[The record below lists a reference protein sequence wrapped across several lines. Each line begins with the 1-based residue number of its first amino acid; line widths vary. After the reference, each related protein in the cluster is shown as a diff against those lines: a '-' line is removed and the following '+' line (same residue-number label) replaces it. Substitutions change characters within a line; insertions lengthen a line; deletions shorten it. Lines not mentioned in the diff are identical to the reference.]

1 MMRLLRRRRSLVR
14 QAPGNRPSLLKD
26 AEICTPTEG
35 SRQHSMTRRGP
46 MGSRRPKANR
56 AAKSG
61 PDWRGEDPNLELEK
75 SRYADPIASRELL
88 LKHLAEAPEPLTA
101 ARLAKR
107 LGLHTGAQREALAKR
122 LAAMVRDGQA
132 IEGPNGFA
140 TAGEGERVAGRVRG
154 RANGDVLVM
163 PDDGSAPL
171 VLARADTATLM
182 HNDRVEVLAV
192 GMNERGRRIAR
203 LIQRTGDAP
212 KRIGGVWHAGE
223 VRGHVAPEDPGH
235 WYSVEV
241 AMRDRH
247 GAQEGDEVIVEVT
260 KRPQGESAAHGRIV
274 EVLNNLRPSDLA
286 ARFAILRHDLPQEF
300 PPEVLAEADRFS
312 PTVSAE
318 DIRGREDLRA
328 LPLVTIDGADARD
341 FDDAVF
347 AEPQRGGGWRL
358 VVAIADVSYYVRH
371 GSKLDAE
378 ARARATSVYF
388 PDRVLAM
395 LPEHLSNHL
404 CSLMPRVERLAFVC
418 DMRVSKTGKLSRGTF
433 YEAVIRSHARLTYDQ
448 AWSYLDSRTGDEPQ
462 GAAMDAVARDALTP
476 EVCASLQSLYAVYG
490 ALKTARDARGA
501 LDFRGGEVKAR
512 IGDKG
517 TIDGFFAITRND
529 AHRLIEECMIA
540 ANVEAAV
547 ALRTAKA
554 GSLYRVHGQPEDKRV
569 TELQKVLHALQVGAT
584 FSAKRTPREFRQLVE
599 RLTARPDGL
608 LLEGLV
614 IRSLAQAVYQ
624 QTNIGHFGLALEEYA
639 HFTSP
644 IRRYPDLLV
653 HRALKAAVL
662 HNTASGHKYSIAD
675 LQTLGLESSQRER
688 RADDASRDVMGY
700 LKCLYLQPRVGET
713 FDATIT
719 SALEFGLFV
728 QLKEMPIDGLVHISA
743 IPGYYWELESGGMGL
758 VGQRTGRRWQ
768 MGDEVRVRL
777 SGVDLTQR
785 QIDFELLDPDAA
797 VSRGTV
803 RAPRLGGAESR
814 SRRAG
819 QRGGSGRDG
828 GSRRSGGGGGNSG
841 GGDSS
846 RNSPSGSGSS
856 RGGRGGG
863 RGGRG

>member
-1 MMRLLRRRRSLVR
+1 
-14 QAPGNRPSLLKD
+14 
-26 AEICTPTEG
+26 
-35 SRQHSMTRRGP
+35 MTRREP
-46 MGSRRPKANR
+46 KGSRRQSSNR
-56 AAKSG
+56 TATSG
-61 PDWRGEDPNLELEK
+61 TDWRGEDPNLELEK

-107 LGLHTGAQREALAKR
+107 LGLNTSAQRDALAKR

-182 HNDRVEVLAV
+182 HSDRVEVLAV

-203 LIQRTGDAP
+203 LIRRVGDAP
-212 KRIGGVWHAGE
+212 LRIGGVWHAGQG
-223 VRGHVAPEDPGH
+223 RGRVEPEDPGH

-247 GAQEGDEVIVEVT
+247 GAEDGDNVIVEVT
-260 KRPQGESAAHGRIV
+260 KRPQGEAPAQGRIV
-274 EVLNNLRPSDLA
+274 EVLTNLRPSDLA

-300 PPEVLAEADRFS
+300 PPQVIEAANRFAPEVQAADR
-312 PTVSAE
+312 E
-318 DIRGREDLRA
+318 GREDLRE
-328 LPLVTIDGADARD
+328 LPLVTIDGEDAKD
-341 FDDAVF
+341 FDDAVY
-347 AEPQRGGGWRL
+347 AEPLRGGGWRL
-358 VVAIADVSYYVRH
+358 IVAIADVSNYVRYD
-371 GSKLDAE
+371 SELDTE
-378 ARARATSVYF
+378 ARSRATSVYF
-388 PDRVLAM
+388 PDRVIPM

-404 CSLMPRVERLAFVC
+404 CSLMPRVDRLSFVC
-418 DMRVSKTGKLSRGTF
+418 DMRIGKTGKPGKSRF
-433 YEAVIRSHARLTYDQ
+433 YEAVIRSHARLTYDR
-448 AWSYLDSRTGDEPQ
+448 AWGYLENPAGT
-462 GAAMDAVARDALTP
+462 AAEDLTP
-476 EVCASLQSLYAVYG
+476 AVRTSLQTLYAVYH
-490 ALKTARDARGA
+490 ALKAARDARGA

-512 IGDKG
+512 IGA
-517 TIDGFFAITRND
+517 DGKIEGFYAVTRND

-547 ALRTAKA
+547 ALRLAKA

-569 TELQKVLHALQVGAT
+569 TELQKVLNALQVGAV
-584 FSAKRTPREFRQLVE
+584 FSEKPSPREFRQLVE
-599 RLTARPDGL
+599 RLAARPDGL
-608 LLEGLV
+608 LLESLV

-653 HRALKAAVL
+653 HRAIKAAVVP
-662 HNTASGHKYSIAD
+662 NSASGHRYSTAE
-675 LQTLGLESSQRER
+675 LQTLGAESSQRER

-728 QLKEMPIDGLVHISA
+728 QLKDMPIDGLVHISA
-743 IPGYYWELESGGMGL
+743 IPGDYWELENGGMGL

-768 MGDEVRVRL
+768 MGDAVRVRL
-777 SGVDLTQR
+777 SRVDLTQR
-785 QIDFELLDPDAA
+785 QIDFELLDTDGS
-797 VSRGTV
+797 VGHGTV
-803 RAPRLGGAESR
+803 RAPRRGAAGEAHT
-814 SRRAG
+814 RR
-819 QRGGSGRDG
+819 
-828 GSRRSGGGGGNSG
+828 
-841 GGDSS
+841 
-846 RNSPSGSGSS
+846 GSGSTS
-856 RGGRGGG
+856 RRGGGPQRGGRGGG
-863 RGGRG
+863 AKRGGRGGRG

>member
-1 MMRLLRRRRSLVR
+1 
-14 QAPGNRPSLLKD
+14 
-26 AEICTPTEG
+26 
-35 SRQHSMTRRGP
+35 
-46 MGSRRPKANR
+46 
-56 AAKSG
+56 
-61 PDWRGEDPNLELEK
+61 LELEK

-88 LKHLAEAPEPLTA
+88 LKHLSEAPEPLTA

-107 LGLHTGAQREALAKR
+107 LGLHTNAQRDALSKR

-182 HNDRVEVLAV
+182 HGDRAEVLAV

-203 LIQRTGDAP
+203 LIRRTGDAP
-212 KRIGGVWHAGE
+212 PRIGGIWHSGQGGGGNTGRVE
-223 VRGHVAPEDPGH
+223 PEDPGH
-235 WYSVEV
+235 WYTIEV
-241 AMRDRH
+241 PMRERH
-247 GAQEGDEVIVEVT
+247 GADDGDPVIVEVT
-260 KRPQGESAAHGRIV
+260 KRPQGETPAHGRVV
-274 EVLNNLRPSDLA
+274 EVLENLRPSDLA

-300 PPEVLAEADRFS
+300 PPEVVRAANRFLPDVQAADR
-312 PTVSAE
+312 E
-318 DIRGREDLRA
+318 GREDLRDM
-328 LPLVTIDGADARD
+328 PLVTIDGEDAKD
-341 FDDAVF
+341 FDDAVY
-347 AEPQRGGGWRL
+347 AESLRGGGWRL
-358 VVAIADVSYYVRH
+358 IVAIADVSNYVRY
-371 GSKLDAE
+371 GSELDSE
-378 ARARATSVYF
+378 ARSRATSVYF
-388 PDRVLAM
+388 PDRVIPM

-418 DMRVSKTGKLSRGTF
+418 DMRVSKSGKLSKSRF

-448 AWSYLDSRTGDEPQ
+448 AWSYLQNPD
-462 GAAMDAVARDALTP
+462 GAAADAMTP
-476 EVCASLQSLYAVYG
+476 AVRTSLDTLYAVYG
-490 ALKTARDARGA
+490 ALKEARDARGA

-512 IGDKG
+512 IGD
-517 TIDGFFAITRND
+517 DGRIEGFNAVTRND

-547 ALRTAKA
+547 ALRLAKA

-569 TELQKVLHALQVGAT
+569 TELQKVLNALQVGAV
-584 FSAKRTPREFRQLVE
+584 FSEKPTPREFRQLVE
-599 RLTARPDGL
+599 RLNARPDGL
-608 LLEGLV
+608 LLESLV

-653 HRALKAAVL
+653 HRAIKAAVL
-662 HNTASGHKYSIAD
+662 PNSPSGHRYSTAE
-675 LQTLGLESSQRER
+675 LQTLGAESSQRER

-728 QLKEMPIDGLVHISA
+728 QMKEMPIDGLVHISA
-743 IPGYYWELESGGMGL
+743 IPGDYWELEGGGMGL

-768 MGDEVRVRL
+768 MGDTVRVRL
-777 SGVDLTQR
+777 SRVDLTQR
-785 QIDFELLDPDAA
+785 QIDFELLDAEGAA
-797 VSRGTV
+797 SRGTV
-803 RAPRLGGAESR
+803 HAPRRGTGA
-814 SRRAG
+814 
-819 QRGGSGRDG
+819 QRGGRGG
-828 GSRRSGGGGGNSG
+828 GSK
-841 GGDSS
+841 
-846 RNSPSGSGSS
+846 
-856 RGGRGGG
+856 RGGG
-863 RGGRG
+863 RGGRGGRG

>member
-1 MMRLLRRRRSLVR
+1 
-14 QAPGNRPSLLKD
+14 
-26 AEICTPTEG
+26 
-35 SRQHSMTRRGP
+35 MTRRGP
-46 MGSRRPKANR
+46 TGTRPKADQ
-56 AAKSG
+56 ATAQG
-61 PDWRGEDPNLELEK
+61 ADWRGQDPNLELEK

-88 LKHLAEAPEPLTA
+88 LKHLSEAPEPLSE

-107 LGLHTGAQREALAKR
+107 LGLNTAAQRDALAKR

-154 RANGDVLVM
+154 RANGDVLVV

-182 HNDRVEVLAV
+182 HGDRVEVLAV

-203 LIQRTGDAP
+203 LIRRTGDAP
-212 KRIGGVWHAGE
+212 PRIGGVWHAGHD
-223 VRGHVAPEDPGH
+223 RGSVTPEDPGH

-241 AMRDRH
+241 LARDRH
-247 GAQEGDEVIVEVT
+247 GAEDGDQVIVEVT
-260 KRPQGESAAHGRIV
+260 KRPQGERPAHGRIV
-274 EVLNNLRPSDLA
+274 EVLENLRPSDLA

-300 PPEVLAEADRFS
+300 PPEVIRAANRFAPDVQAADLQ
-312 PTVSAE
+312 
-318 DIRGREDLRA
+318 GREDLRDT
-328 LPLVTIDGADARD
+328 PLVTIDGEDAKD
-341 FDDAVF
+341 FDDAVY
-347 AEPQRGGGWRL
+347 AEALRGGGWRL
-358 VVAIADVSYYVRH
+358 VVAIADVSNYVRH
-371 GSKLDAE
+371 GSELDAE
-378 ARARATSVYF
+378 ARSRATSVYF
-388 PDRVLAM
+388 PDRVIPM

-418 DMRVSKTGKLSRGTF
+418 DMRVGKTGKLGKSRF

-448 AWSYLDSRTGDEPQ
+448 AWAYLENPRGP
-462 GAAMDAVARDALTP
+462 AADALAPAVRT
-476 EVCASLQSLYAVYG
+476 SLQTLYAVYG
-490 ALKTARDARGA
+490 ALKEARDARGA

-512 IGDKG
+512 IGA
-517 TIDGFFAITRND
+517 DGRIEGFYAVARND

-547 ALRTAKA
+547 ALRLAKA

-569 TELQKVLHALQVGAT
+569 TELQKVLNALQVGAV
-584 FSAKRTPREFRQLVE
+584 FSEKPTPREFRQLVE
-599 RLTARPDGL
+599 RLAARPDGL
-608 LLEGLV
+608 LLESLV

-653 HRALKAAVL
+653 HRAIKAAVL
-662 HNTASGHKYSIAD
+662 PESASGHRYTTGE
-675 LQTLGLESSQRER
+675 LQTLGAESSQRER

-700 LKCLYLQPRVGET
+700 LKCLYMQARVGEI

-728 QLKEMPIDGLVHISA
+728 QLKEMPIDGLVHVSA
-743 IPGYYWELESGGMGL
+743 ISGDYWELESGGMGL

-768 MGDEVRVRL
+768 LGDPVRVRL
-777 SGVDLTQR
+777 SRVDLTQR
-785 QIDFELLDPDAA
+785 QIDFELLDADGS
-797 VSRGTV
+797 VGHGTV
-803 RAPRLGGAESR
+803 RAPRRGMSGGKGGEQGARRHSGGAPR
-814 SRRAG
+814 
-819 QRGGSGRDG
+819 RGGGPQH
-828 GSRRSGGGGGNSG
+828 GGGAK
-841 GGDSS
+841 
-846 RNSPSGSGSS
+846 R
-856 RGGRGGG
+856 G

>member
-1 MMRLLRRRRSLVR
+1 
-14 QAPGNRPSLLKD
+14 
-26 AEICTPTEG
+26 
-35 SRQHSMTRRGP
+35 
-46 MGSRRPKANR
+46 
-56 AAKSG
+56 
-61 PDWRGEDPNLELEK
+61 LELEK

-107 LGLHTGAQREALAKR
+107 LGLNTAGQRDALAKR

-154 RANGDVLVM
+154 RANGDVLVL

-182 HNDRVEVLAV
+182 HGDRVEVLAV

-203 LIQRTGDAP
+203 LIRRIGDAP
-212 KRIGGVWHAGE
+212 LRIGGVWHAGH
-223 VRGHVAPEDPGH
+223 GHGHGRVEPEDPGH

-241 AMRDRH
+241 AIRDRH
-247 GAQEGDEVIVEVT
+247 GAEDGDHVVVEVT
-260 KRPQGESAAHGRIV
+260 KRPQGETAAQGRVV
-274 EVLNNLRPSDLA
+274 EVLENLRPSDLA

-300 PPEVLAEADRFS
+300 PPEVIRAANRFAPEVQTADRQ
-312 PTVSAE
+312 
-318 DIRGREDLRA
+318 GREDLREM
-328 LPLVTIDGADARD
+328 PLVTIDGEDAKD
-341 FDDAVF
+341 FDDAVY
-347 AEPQRGGGWRL
+347 AESLRGGGWRL
-358 VVAIADVSYYVRH
+358 IVAIADVSNYVRY
-371 GSKLDAE
+371 GTELDIE
-378 ARARATSVYF
+378 ARSRATSVYF
-388 PDRVLAM
+388 PDRVIPM

-418 DMRVSKTGKLSRGTF
+418 DMRVSKTGKLGKTRF

-448 AWSYLDSRTGDEPQ
+448 AWAYLENPLE
-462 GAAMDAVARDALTP
+462 GAADELTP
-476 EVCASLQSLYAVYG
+476 EVRASLQTLYAVYG
-490 ALKTARDARGA
+490 ALKEARDARGA

-512 IGDKG
+512 IGG
-517 TIDGFFAITRND
+517 DGRIEGFYAVTRND

-547 ALRTAKA
+547 ALRLAKA

-569 TELQKVLHALQVGAT
+569 TELQKVLNALQVGAV
-584 FSAKRTPREFRQLVE
+584 FSEKPTPREFRQLVE
-599 RLTARPDGL
+599 RLGARPDGL
-608 LLEGLV
+608 LLESLV

-653 HRALKAAVL
+653 HRAIKAAVL
-662 HNTASGHKYSIAD
+662 PNSASGHRYTTAE
-675 LQTLGLESSQRER
+675 LQTLGAESSQRER

-743 IPGYYWELESGGMGL
+743 IPGDYWELENGGMGL

-768 MGDEVRVRL
+768 LGDSVRVRL
-777 SGVDLTQR
+777 SRVDLTQR
-785 QIDFELLDPDAA
+785 QIDFELLDTDG
-797 VSRGTV
+797 STTHGTV
-803 RAPRLGGAESR
+803 RAPRRGA
-814 SRRAG
+814 G
-819 QRGGSGRDG
+819 PQ
-828 GSRRSGGGGGNSG
+828 
-841 GGDSS
+841 
-846 RNSPSGSGSS
+846 

-863 RGGRG
+863 AKRGGRSGGAKRGGRSGRG

>member
-1 MMRLLRRRRSLVR
+1 
-14 QAPGNRPSLLKD
+14 
-26 AEICTPTEG
+26 
-35 SRQHSMTRRGP
+35 MTRRGP
-46 MGSRRPKANR
+46 TGSRRPKATR
-56 AAKSG
+56 AAESG
-61 PDWRGEDPNLELEK
+61 ADWRGEDPNLELEK

-122 LAAMVRDGQA
+122 LAAMVREGQA

-154 RANGDVLVM
+154 RANGDVLVL

-182 HNDRVEVLAV
+182 HGDRVEVLAV
-192 GMNERGRRIAR
+192 GMNERGRRVAR
-203 LIQRTGDAP
+203 LIRRIGDAP
-212 KRIGGVWHAGE
+212 SRIGGIWHAGQGGGGST
-223 VRGHVAPEDPGH
+223 GHVSGRVEPEDPGH
-235 WYSVEV
+235 WYSIEV

-247 GAQEGDEVIVEVT
+247 GAEDGDPVIVEVT
-260 KRPQGESAAHGRIV
+260 KRPQGEAAAHGRIV
-274 EVLNNLRPSDLA
+274 EVLENLRPSDLA

-300 PPEVLAEADRFS
+300 PPEVVRAANRFPPDVLAADR
-312 PTVSAE
+312 E
-318 DIRGREDLRA
+318 GREDLRDV
-328 LPLVTIDGADARD
+328 PLVTIDGEDAKD
-341 FDDAVF
+341 FDDAVY
-347 AEPQRGGGWRL
+347 AESLRGGGWRL
-358 VVAIADVSYYVRH
+358 IVAIADVSNYVRY
-371 GSKLDAE
+371 GSELDTE
-378 ARARATSVYF
+378 ARSRATSVYF
-388 PDRVLAM
+388 PDRVIPM

-404 CSLMPRVERLAFVC
+404 CSLMPHVERLAFVC
-418 DMRVSKTGKLSRGTF
+418 DMRVSKSGKLSKSRF

-448 AWSYLDSRTGDEPQ
+448 AWACLQNPD
-462 GAAMDAVARDALTP
+462 GAAGEEMTPAVR
-476 EVCASLQSLYAVYG
+476 ASLQTLYAVYG
-490 ALKTARDARGA
+490 ALKEARDARGA

-512 IGDKG
+512 IGD
-517 TIDGFFAITRND
+517 DGRIEGFYALTRND

-547 ALRTAKA
+547 ALRLAKA

-569 TELQKVLHALQVGAT
+569 TELQKVLNALQVGAV
-584 FSAKRTPREFRQLVE
+584 FSEKPTPREFRQLVE
-599 RLTARPDGL
+599 RLSARPDGL
-608 LLEGLV
+608 LLESLV

-653 HRALKAAVL
+653 HRAIKAAAL
-662 HNTASGHKYSIAD
+662 PNSASGHRYSTAE
-675 LQTLGLESSQRER
+675 LQTLGAESSQRER

-728 QLKEMPIDGLVHISA
+728 QLKAMPIDGLVHISA
-743 IPGYYWELESGGMGL
+743 IPGDYWELEEGGMGL

-768 MGDEVRVRL
+768 LGDTVRVRL
-777 SGVDLTQR
+777 SRVDLTQR
-785 QIDFELLDPDAA
+785 QIDFELLDAEGA
-797 VSRGTV
+797 TGRGTV
-803 RAPRLGGAESR
+803 RAPRRGAG
-814 SRRAG
+814 A
-819 QRGGSGRDG
+819 QRGGP
-828 GSRRSGGGGGNSG
+828 GGGAKRS
-841 GGDSS
+841 
-846 RNSPSGSGSS
+846 
-856 RGGRGGG
+856 G
-863 RGGRG
+863 RGGRGRGGRDGRGGRG

>member
-1 MMRLLRRRRSLVR
+1 
-14 QAPGNRPSLLKD
+14 
-26 AEICTPTEG
+26 
-35 SRQHSMTRRGP
+35 MTRRGSTGP
-46 MGSRRPKANR
+46 RGPKPSRAS
-56 AAKSG
+56 KS
-61 PDWRGEDPNLELEK
+61 PAVWRGEDPNLELEK

-88 LKHLAEAPEPLTA
+88 LKHLREAPEPLSA

-107 LGLHTGAQREALAKR
+107 LGLNTDTQRAALAKR

-140 TAGEGERVAGRVRG
+140 TAGEGERVVGRVRG

-212 KRIGGVWHAGE
+212 KLIGGVWHAGE
-223 VRGHVAPEDPGH
+223 SRGHVAPEDPGH

-260 KRPQGESAAHGRIV
+260 KRPQGESPAHGRIV
-274 EVLNNLRPSDLA
+274 EVLKNLRPSDLA

-300 PPEVLAEADRFS
+300 PPEVLADANRFL
-312 PTVSAE
+312 PNVSAE
-318 DIRGREDLRA
+318 DIQGREDLRA

-347 AEPQRGGGWRL
+347 AEAQRGGGWRL
-358 VVAIADVSYYVRH
+358 VVAIADVSNYVRYNTP
-371 GSKLDAE
+371 LDLE

-388 PDRVLAM
+388 PDRVIPM
-395 LPEHLSNHL
+395 LPENLSNHL

-418 DMRVSKTGKLSRGTF
+418 DMHVSKAGKLSKSRF
-433 YEAVIRSHARLTYDQ
+433 YEAVIISHARLTYDQ
-448 AWSYLDSRTGDEPQ
+448 AWSYLQNPQKHAGDVAP
-462 GAAMDAVARDALTP
+462 AVGT
-476 EVCASLQSLYAVYG
+476 SLQTLYAVYE

-512 IGDKG
+512 ISEQG
-517 TIDGFFAITRND
+517 TIDGFYAVTRND

-540 ANVEAAV
+540 ANVKAAV
-547 ALRTAKA
+547 ALRSSQSK
-554 GSLYRVHGQPEDKRV
+554 GLYRVHGQPEDKRV
-569 TELQKVLHALQVGAT
+569 TELQKVLTALQVNAQ
-584 FSAKRTPREFRQLVE
+584 FSEKPTPREFRQLVE
-599 RLTARPDGL
+599 RLTSRPDGL

-653 HRALKAAVL
+653 HRAIKAAMVPQS
-662 HNTASGHKYSIAD
+662 ASGHRYTAAE
-675 LQTLGLESSQRER
+675 LQVLGAESSQRER

-700 LKCLYLQPRVGET
+700 LKCLYMQPRIGET
-713 FDATIT
+713 FDATIS

-743 IPGYYWELESGGMGL
+743 IPGDYWELENGGMGL

-768 MGDEVRVRL
+768 LGDTVRVRL
-777 SGVDLTQR
+777 TRVDLTQR
-785 QIDFELLDPDAA
+785 QIDFELLDADGAA
-797 VSRGTV
+797 SRGTV
-803 RAPRLGGAESR
+803 RAPRQGRNAEHTRR
-814 SRRAG
+814 SAAP
-819 QRGGSGRDG
+819 RGG
-828 GSRRSGGGGGNSG
+828 RSGGK
-841 GGDSS
+841 
-846 RNSPSGSGSS
+846 R
-856 RGGRGGG
+856 GG

>member
-1 MMRLLRRRRSLVR
+1 V
-14 QAPGNRPSLLKD
+14 
-26 AEICTPTEG
+26 
-35 SRQHSMTRRGP
+35 
-46 MGSRRPKANR
+46 
-56 AAKSG
+56 
-61 PDWRGEDPNLELEK
+61 
-75 SRYADPIASRELL
+75 
-88 LKHLAEAPEPLTA
+88 PLTA

-107 LGLHTGAQREALAKR
+107 LGLNSAAQREALAKR
-122 LAAMVRDGQA
+122 LGAMVRDGQA

-182 HNDRVEVLAV
+182 HSDRVEVLAV

-203 LIQRTGDAP
+203 LIRRIGDAP
-212 KRIGGVWHAGE
+212 LRIGGTWHLAHG
-223 VRGHVAPEDPGH
+223 RGSVQPEDPGH

-247 GAQEGDEVIVEVT
+247 GAEDGDNVIVEVT

-274 EVLNNLRPSDLA
+274 EVLEDLRPSDLA
-286 ARFAILRHDLPQEF
+286 ARFAILRHELPQEF
-300 PPEVLAEADRFS
+300 PPEVVRAANRFVPDVQASDR
-312 PTVSAE
+312 E
-318 DIRGREDLRA
+318 GREDLRE
-328 LPLVTIDGADARD
+328 LPLVTIDGEDAKD
-341 FDDAVF
+341 FDDAVY
-347 AEPQRGGGWRL
+347 AEAVRGGGWRL
-358 VVAIADVSYYVRH
+358 IVAIADVSNYVRY
-371 GSKLDAE
+371 GSELDTE
-378 ARARATSVYF
+378 ARSRATSVYF
-388 PDRVLAM
+388 PDRVIPM

-404 CSLMPRVERLAFVC
+404 CSLMPRVDRLAFVC
-418 DMRVSKTGKLSRGTF
+418 DMRVSKTGKLGKTRF

-448 AWSYLDSRTGDEPQ
+448 AWAYLENPLGE
-462 GAAMDAVARDALTP
+462 AANGLTP
-476 EVCASLQSLYAVYG
+476 AIRTSLETLYAVYG
-490 ALKTARDARGA
+490 GLKAARDARGA

-512 IGDKG
+512 IGS
-517 TIDGFFAITRND
+517 DGKIEGFYAVTRND

-547 ALRTAKA
+547 ALRLAKA

-569 TELQKVLHALQVGAT
+569 TELQKVLNALQVGAV
-584 FSAKRTPREFRQLVE
+584 FSEKPTPREFRQLVD
-599 RLTARPDGL
+599 RLAARPDGL
-608 LLEGLV
+608 LLESLV

-653 HRALKAAVL
+653 HRAIKAAVL
-662 HNTASGHKYSIAD
+662 QNSASGHRYTTAE
-675 LQTLGLESSQRER
+675 LQTLGAESSQRER

-700 LKCLYLQPRVGET
+700 LKCLYLQARVGET

-743 IPGYYWELESGGMGL
+743 IPGDYWELENGGMGL

-768 MGDEVRVRL
+768 MGDTVRVRL
-777 SGVDLTQR
+777 SRVDLTQR
-785 QIDFELLDPDAA
+785 QIDFDLLDAEGA
-797 VSRGTV
+797 VSHGTV
-803 RAPRLGGAESR
+803 RAPRR
-814 SRRAG
+814 
-819 QRGGSGRDG
+819 
-828 GSRRSGGGGGNSG
+828 GGGGGGGSG
-841 GGDSS
+841 GGEN
-846 RNSPSGSGSS
+846 RARRGPGGSS
-856 RGGRGGG
+856 RRGAGPQRGGGAKRG

>member
-1 MMRLLRRRRSLVR
+1 
-14 QAPGNRPSLLKD
+14 
-26 AEICTPTEG
+26 
-35 SRQHSMTRRGP
+35 MTRRGP
-46 MGSRRPKANR
+46 RGSRR
-56 AAKSG
+56 AKSTDATPANP

-75 SRYADPIASRELL
+75 VRYAEPIASRELL
-88 LKHLAEAPEPLTA
+88 LKHLSEAPEPLTA

-107 LGLHTGAQREALAKR
+107 LGLDTDRQREALSKR

-132 IEGPNGFA
+132 IEGPNGFG

-154 RANGDVLVM
+154 RANGDVLVL

-203 LIQRTGDAP
+203 LIRRTGDGP
-212 KRIGGVWHAGE
+212 KHIGGVWHVNQGMGRVE
-223 VRGHVAPEDPGH
+223 PEDPGH

-241 AMRDRH
+241 AARFAHR
-247 GAQEGDEVIVEVT
+247 AKEGDHVIVEVT
-260 KRPQGESAAHGRIV
+260 RRPQGDSPAHGRVI
-274 EVLNNLRPSDLA
+274 EVLEDLRPSDLA
-286 ARFAILRHDLPQEF
+286 ARFAILRHDLPEEF
-300 PPEVLAEADRFS
+300 PEEVLHEANRFEPDVRARDR
-312 PTVSAE
+312 E
-318 DIRGREDLRA
+318 GREDLRE
-328 LPLVTIDGADARD
+328 LPLVTIDGADAKD
-341 FDDAVF
+341 FDDAVY
-347 AEPQRGGGWRL
+347 AEPVRGGGWRL
-358 VVAIADVSYYVRH
+358 VVAIADVSYYVRP
-371 GSKLDAE
+371 GSPLDVE

-395 LPEHLSNHL
+395 LPEQLSNHL

-418 DMRVSKTGKLSRGTF
+418 DMRVSKVGKLSRGRF

-448 AWSYLDSRTGDEPQ
+448 AWNYLQSQQG
-462 GAAMDAVARDALTP
+462 GAAAATLDPQLSPA
-476 EVCASLQSLYAVYG
+476 VCASLQALYAVYG
-490 ALKTARDARGA
+490 ALKKSRDARGA
-501 LDFRGGEVKAR
+501 LDFRGGETKAR
-512 IGDKG
+512 IGD
-517 TIDGFFAITRND
+517 DGKIEGFYAITRND

-547 ALRTAKA
+547 ALRMAKA
-554 GSLYRVHGQPEDKRV
+554 GSLFRVHGQPEDKRV

-584 FSAKRTPREFRQLVE
+584 FSEKPTPREFRQLVD
-599 RLTARPDGL
+599 RLAARPDGL

-662 HNTASGHKYSIAD
+662 QNTTSGHKYSNAE
-675 LQTLGLESSQRER
+675 LQALGAETSQRER
-688 RADDASRDVMGY
+688 RADEASRDVMGY

-713 FDATIT
+713 FDATIS

-728 QLKEMPIDGLVHISA
+728 QLKEAPIDGLVHISA
-743 IPGYYWELESGGMGL
+743 IPGDYWELENGGMGL

-777 SGVDLTQR
+777 SRVDLTQR
-785 QIDFELLDPDAA
+785 QIDFELIDPEAA
-797 VSRGTV
+797 SHGTV
-803 RAPRLGGAESR
+803 RAPRTGGDSNR
-814 SRRAG
+814 SRRGPGAP
-819 QRGGSGRDG
+819 
-828 GSRRSGGGGGNSG
+828 RSGGGGGGQRSG
-841 GGDSS
+841 GS
-846 RNSPSGSGSS
+846 RGGGGSGGSGGSGS
-856 RGGRGGG
+856 RGGSRSGRGG